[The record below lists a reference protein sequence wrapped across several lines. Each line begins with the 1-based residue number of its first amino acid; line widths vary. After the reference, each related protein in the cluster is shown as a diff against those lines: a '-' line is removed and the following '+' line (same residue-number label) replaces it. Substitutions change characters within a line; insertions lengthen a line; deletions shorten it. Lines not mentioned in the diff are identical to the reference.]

1 MKTRRLICFLLLM
14 LPACMQVAQADTTA
28 LTDDPLNAVP
38 IEGPVTRSGSQ
49 LALSVSVHNKT
60 AAPINVFQGGT
71 KNLVQPK
78 DSWTSD
84 YSKGVV
90 TLTTTGKD
98 SKILFVIAEGRS
110 SKCKSELCL
119 TVQ

>member
-1 MKTRRLICFLLLM
+1 MNAIRLISSLLLM
-14 LPACMQVAQADTTA
+14 VPACMQVVQADTTA
-28 LTDDPLNAVP
+28 QTNDQLNVVP
-38 IEGPVTRSGSQ
+38 VQEIAPRSGSQ

-90 TLTTTGKD
+90 TLTPTGKD
-98 SKILFVIAEGRS
+98 SKILFVISEGQS
-110 SKCKSELCL
+110 AKCKSELCL

>member
-1 MKTRRLICFLLLM
+1 MNARRLICSLLLM
-14 LPACMQVAQADTTA
+14 VPACLQVVQADTTA
-28 LTDDPLNAVP
+28 LTDGQLDVVP
-38 IEGPVTRSGSQ
+38 VQATRSGSQ

-71 KNLVQPK
+71 KNLLQPK
-78 DSWTSD
+78 ESLISD

-90 TLTTTGKD
+90 TVTTTGKD
-98 SKILFVIAEGRS
+98 SKILFVIFERRS
-110 SKCKSELCL
+110 AKCASELCL